1 MKKIGIALFLFSL
14 ATCCL
19 NAQVVVYSSL
29 KDFAAQ
35 RGDTL
40 AAINVE
46 KRAKNQIMLS
56 GGADYK
62 LSVDDNE
69 PLSKYLKKRC
79 FLVKVDSTLY
89 VSCRKLRYKKLQ
101 FGAWYAPAMLLNGS
115 IYFSAIPL
123 GTVAAGSSTNMSVT
137 LGGTLGDAIAA
148 SGQVSKRVYYEIDG
162 ITGRVD
168 FVGKEK
174 MLHLLTRYPALK
186 EAYIEE
192 NSESA
197 EVTGNYLRQ
206 LIALEK

>member
-197 EVTGNYLRQ
+197 
-206 LIALEK
+206 

>member
-192 NSESA
+192 SSESA

>member
-162 ITGRVD
+162 ITSRVD

>member
-1 MKKIGIALFLFSL
+1 MKKIGIALFLSSL

-206 LIALEK
+206 LFALEK

>member
-35 RGDTL
+35 RGGTL

-101 FGAWYAPAMLLNGS
+101 FGAWYAPPMLLNGS